1 MRTNQDILTMKQ
13 IILRYLEQNPQ
24 YKKDYN
30 LFEISPTH
38 PFEHAIFTLINAL
51 SLLIRLDTI
60 NKNLSKGHLQKNTS
74 EIGSYFEAID
84 ILFTAK
90 SEVIN

>member
-1 MRTNQDILTMKQ
+1 MEDRLYKQDMQTIQ
-13 IILRYLEQNPQ
+13 QYLNNHPE

-30 LFEISPTH
+30 ILEIDPTH

-84 ILFTAK
+84 LLFTAK
-90 SEVIN
+90 SELIN